1 MPLESSFDPQFH
13 GTHENGYCRRT
24 NIISTALPV
33 PKAMERLLVDHN
45 HDAIFGG
52 RFEREMTSQE
62 VAKLK
67 VFAEGKGWIQADPN
81 RHYYIVEA
89 YRD

>member
-1 MPLESSFDPQFH
+1 
-13 GTHENGYCRRT
+13 
-24 NIISTALPV
+24 
-33 PKAMERLLVDHN
+33 MERLLVDHN